1 MRVLVAHSLLAYRE
15 TICTVLKVVR
25 PHLEI
30 FSADPDDLDGEFARL
45 SPQLVVCSRVTALVE
60 REALAWIELYPDPA
74 SSQSV
79 VSLKGEKVTYPELDL
94 EALLS
99 VVDEAQRLYE
109 TV

>member
-1 MRVLVAHSLLAYRE
+1 MW
-15 TICTVLKVVR
+15 T
-25 PHLEI
+25 
-30 FSADPDDLDGEFARL
+30 L
-45 SPQLVVCSRVTALVE
+45 SRRTDQPCDV
-60 REALAWIELYPDPA
+60 LAWIELYPDPA

-99 VVDEAQRLYE
+99 VVDEAERLYE